1 MAHTYQDF
9 RGVEGLVYA
18 EVTKDDA
25 TGYTTGTVKP
35 LAGVAEISKTTETSS
50 NTKFY
55 DNIPAIVIDAQ
66 GADTLTITTD
76 IIPYD
81 VLADINGQYYDDA
94 TGMFVEQES
103 ASKYFAI
110 GYVTET
116 TSHQKILVWRLKGKF
131 NIPDSDHKTKDNG
144 TDSEGQTLT
153 YTGINTTYKFVKTT
167 RTAKAVNVPESSKV
181 DTSTF
186 FDSVQ
191 TPDTV
196 GGTPTPSVSVVP
208 SRASVGEG
216 KTISLNAYVV
226 PTGTA
231 VTWSTTD
238 TTYLSVN
245 ASTGVVTGVSAGTG
259 KTVTATITVDGTSYT
274 DTCSVD
280 VIASA

>member
-1 MAHTYQDF
+1 MAHTYQDY

-18 EVTKDDA
+18 EVIQDTSA
-25 TGYTTGTVKP
+25 GYITGDVKP

-50 NTKFY
+50 DTKFY

-76 IIPYD
+76 VIPYE
-81 VLADINGQYYDDA
+81 VLADINGQYYDEN

-103 ASKYFAI
+103 VSKYFAI

-116 TSHQKILVWRLKGKF
+116 TSGQKILVWRLKGKF
-131 NIPDSDHKTKDNG
+131 NIPDSDHITRDAG
-144 TDSEGQTLT
+144 TDSNGQELT

-167 RTAKAVNVPESSKV
+167 RTAKSVNVPVSDKV
-181 DTSTF
+181 DTSDF

-216 KTISLNAYVV
+216 KTIQLNSYVV
-226 PTGTA
+226 PSGTA

-245 ASTGVVTGVSAGTG
+245 ASTGVVTGVAEGSG
-259 KTVTATITVDGTSYT
+259 TVTASITVDGSTYT
-274 DTCSVD
+274 DTCAVT
-280 VIASA
+280 VVASA

>member
-1 MAHTYQDF
+1 MAHTYQDY

-18 EVTKDDA
+18 EVIQDTAD
-25 TGYTTGTVKP
+25 GYITGTVKP

-50 NTKFY
+50 DTKFY
-55 DNIPAIVIDAQ
+55 DNVPAIVIDAQ

-76 IIPYD
+76 VIPYD
-81 VLADINGQYYDDA
+81 VLADINGQYYDES
-94 TGMFVEQES
+94 TGMLVEQES
-103 ASKYFAI
+103 VSKYFAI

-116 TSHQKILVWRLKGKF
+116 TSHQRILVWRLKGKF
-131 NIPDSDHKTKDNG
+131 NIPDSDHITKDNG
-144 TDSEGQTLT
+144 TDSNGQELT
-153 YTGINTTYKFVKTT
+153 YTGINTTYKFVKTS
-167 RTAKAVNVPESSKV
+167 RTAKAVNVPESEKV
-181 DTSTF
+181 DTSNF

-208 SRASVGEG
+208 SRTSVGEG
-216 KTISLNAYVV
+216 KTVALNAYVV

-238 TTYLSVN
+238 TDYVKVN
-245 ASTGVVTGVSAGTG
+245 SATGVVTGVAAGSG
-259 KTVTATITVDGTSYT
+259 TVTATITVDGSSYT
-274 DTCSVD
+274 DTCAVT

>member
-1 MAHTYQDF
+1 MPHTYQDY

-18 EVTKDDA
+18 EVIQDTSA
-25 TGYTTGTVKP
+25 GYITGAVKP

-50 NTKFY
+50 DTKFY

-76 IIPYD
+76 VIPYE
-81 VLADINGQYYDDA
+81 VLADINGQYYDEN

-103 ASKYFAI
+103 VSKYFAI

-116 TSHQKILVWRLKGKF
+116 TSGQKILVWRLKGKF
-131 NIPDSDHKTKDNG
+131 NIPDSDHITRDAG
-144 TDSEGQTLT
+144 TDSNGQELT

-167 RTAKAVNVPESSKV
+167 RTAKSVNVPVSDKV
-181 DTSTF
+181 DTSDF

-216 KTISLNAYVV
+216 KTIQLNSYVV
-226 PTGTA
+226 PSGTA

-245 ASTGVVTGVSAGTG
+245 ASTGVVTGVAEGSG
-259 KTVTATITVDGTSYT
+259 TVTASITVDGSTYT
-274 DTCSVD
+274 DTCAVT
-280 VIASA
+280 VVASA

>member
-1 MAHTYQDF
+1 MAHTYQDY

-18 EVTKDDA
+18 EVIQDTSA
-25 TGYTTGTVKP
+25 GYITGDVKP

-50 NTKFY
+50 DTKFY

-76 IIPYD
+76 VIPYE
-81 VLADINGQYYDDA
+81 VLADINGQYYDEN

-103 ASKYFAI
+103 VSKYFAI

-116 TSHQKILVWRLKGKF
+116 TSGQKILVWRLKGKF
-131 NIPDSDHKTKDNG
+131 NIPDSDHVTRDAG
-144 TDSEGQTLT
+144 TDSNGQELT

-167 RTAKAVNVPESSKV
+167 RTAKSVNVPVSDKV
-181 DTSTF
+181 DTSDF

-216 KTISLNAYVV
+216 KTIQLNSYVV
-226 PTGTA
+226 PSGTA

-245 ASTGVVTGVSAGTG
+245 ASTGVVTGVAEGSG
-259 KTVTATITVDGTSYT
+259 TVTASITVDGTTYT
-274 DTCSVD
+274 DTCAVT
-280 VIASA
+280 VVASA

>member
-1 MAHTYQDF
+1 MAHTYQDY

-18 EVTKDDA
+18 EVIQDTSA
-25 TGYTTGTVKP
+25 GYITGDVKP

-50 NTKFY
+50 DTKFY

-76 IIPYD
+76 VIPYE
-81 VLADINGQYYDDA
+81 VLADINGQYYDEN

-103 ASKYFAI
+103 VSKYFAI

-116 TSHQKILVWRLKGKF
+116 TSGQKILVWRLKGKF
-131 NIPDSDHKTKDNG
+131 NIPDSDHVTRDAG
-144 TDSEGQTLT
+144 TDSNGQELT

-167 RTAKAVNVPESSKV
+167 RTAKSVNVPVSDKV
-181 DTSTF
+181 DTSDF

-216 KTISLNAYVV
+216 KTIQLHAYVV
-226 PTGTA
+226 PSGTA

-245 ASTGVVTGVSAGTG
+245 ASTGVVTGVAAGSG
-259 KTVTATITVDGTSYT
+259 TVTATITSGGSTYT
-274 DTCSVD
+274 DTCAVT
-280 VIASA
+280 VVASA

>member
-1 MAHTYQDF
+1 MAHTYQDY

-18 EVTKDDA
+18 EVIQDTSA
-25 TGYTTGTVKP
+25 GYITGDVKP

-50 NTKFY
+50 DTKFY

-76 IIPYD
+76 VIPYE
-81 VLADINGQYYDDA
+81 VLADINGQYYDEN

-103 ASKYFAI
+103 VSKYFAI

-116 TSHQKILVWRLKGKF
+116 TSGQKILVWRLKGKF
-131 NIPDSDHKTKDNG
+131 NIPDSDHITRDAG
-144 TDSEGQTLT
+144 TDSNGQELT

-167 RTAKAVNVPESSKV
+167 RTAKSVNVPVSDKV
-181 DTSTF
+181 DTSDF

-216 KTISLNAYVV
+216 KTIQLNSYVV
-226 PTGTA
+226 PSGTA

-245 ASTGVVTGVSAGTG
+245 ASTGVVTGVAEGSG
-259 KTVTATITVDGTSYT
+259 TVTASITVDGNTYT
-274 DTCSVD
+274 DTCAVT
-280 VIASA
+280 VVASA

>member
-1 MAHTYQDF
+1 MAHTYQDY

-18 EVTKDDA
+18 EVIQDTAD
-25 TGYTTGTVKP
+25 GYITGTVKP

-50 NTKFY
+50 DTKFY
-55 DNIPAIVIDAQ
+55 DNVPAIVIDAQ

-76 IIPYD
+76 VIPYD
-81 VLADINGQYYDDA
+81 VLADINGQYYDES
-94 TGMFVEQES
+94 TGMLVEQES
-103 ASKYFAI
+103 VSKYFAI

-116 TSHQKILVWRLKGKF
+116 TSHQRILVWRLKGKF
-131 NIPDSDHKTKDNG
+131 NIPDSDHITKDNG
-144 TDSEGQTLT
+144 TDSNGQELT
-153 YTGINTTYKFVKTT
+153 YTGINTTYKFVKTS
-167 RTAKAVNVPESSKV
+167 RTAKAVNVPESEKV
-181 DTSTF
+181 DTSNF

-208 SRASVGEG
+208 SRTSVGEG
-216 KTISLNAYVV
+216 KTVALNAYVV

-238 TTYLSVN
+238 TDYVTVN
-245 ASTGVVTGVSAGTG
+245 SATGVVTGVAAGSG
-259 KTVTATITVDGTSYT
+259 TVTATITVDGSSYT
-274 DTCSVD
+274 DTCAVT

>member
-1 MAHTYQDF
+1 MAHTYQDY

-18 EVTKDDA
+18 EVIQDTSA
-25 TGYTTGTVKP
+25 GYITGTVKP

-50 NTKFY
+50 DTKFY

-76 IIPYD
+76 VIPYE
-81 VLADINGQYYDDA
+81 VLADINGQYYDEN

-103 ASKYFAI
+103 VSKYFAI

-116 TSHQKILVWRLKGKF
+116 TSGQKILVWRLKGKF
-131 NIPDSDHKTKDNG
+131 NIPDSDHVTRDAG
-144 TDSEGQTLT
+144 TDSNGQELT
-153 YTGINTTYKFVKTT
+153 YTGINTTYKIVKTT
-167 RTAKAVNVPESSKV
+167 RTAKSVNVPVSDKV
-181 DTSTF
+181 DTSDF

-216 KTISLNAYVV
+216 KTIQLNSYVV
-226 PTGTA
+226 PSGTA

-245 ASTGVVTGVSAGTG
+245 ASTGVVTGVAAGSG
-259 KTVTATITVDGTSYT
+259 TVTATITVGGSTYT
-274 DTCSVD
+274 DTCAVT
-280 VIASA
+280 VVASA